1 MVYNK
6 FYANYDDSDA
16 DDNNNNNVSSNGSH
30 AGRWATQLLL

>member
-30 AGRWATQLLL
+30 AGR